1 MTIVRLELL
10 AAIVGLRLRKTVECE
25 CRYKFERV
33 IHLVD
38 SEIVRAMI
46 QRDSYG
52 FNTFTSTRIGEIQE
66 GSDPNDW
73 FWVNGENNVA
83 DLLITRGEKPVN
95 LGVGSIWQDGPEYL
109 KLPMWPIRQDCSLTM
124 LPEQA
129 KKLLHISTS
138 LPLISI
144 DRFSDYVKLIKVTA
158 RILSLKKIDNR
169 TYSLKRISDGV
180 TVEKFEDAVKYWV
193 AES

>member
-83 DLLITRGEKPVN
+83 DTMNQSPKLIEKPFN
-95 LGVGSIWQDGPEYL
+95 CNDYHDH
-109 KLPMWPIRQDCSLTM
+109 PICQLC
-124 LPEQA
+124 
-129 KKLLHISTS
+129 
-138 LPLISI
+138 
-144 DRFSDYVKLIKVTA
+144 
-158 RILSLKKIDNR
+158 N
-169 TYSLKRISDGV
+169 
-180 TVEKFEDAVKYWV
+180 
-193 AES
+193 